1 MTLHS
6 NNLLTASLLDMGE
19 TASDDSWRPTNT
31 IANYGLTAV

>member
-19 TASDDSWRPTNT
+19 TASDDSWRPT